1 MDLVKALAVSASGMS
16 SQGVRLRVVAENLA
30 NANSTA
36 EVPGGEPYRRK
47 LVSFK
52 TVLDREAGVE
62 TVSVDRVGRDQ
73 SAFDTRF
80 DPGHPSADPD
90 GYVQLPNVK
99 PMVELVDL
107 REAQRTYEANLNAL
121 TAARTMLMR
130 TIDLLRG

>member
-16 SQGVRLRVVAENLA
+16 SQGVRLRVVAENIA

-36 EVPGGEPYRRK
+36 EVPGGDPYRRK

-52 TVLDREAGVE
+52 TVLDRETGVE
-62 TVSVDRVGRDQ
+62 SVAVDRIGRDQ
-73 SAFDTRF
+73 SEFQRRF
-80 DPGHPSADPD
+80 DPGHPMADPD

-99 PMVELVDL
+99 TMIEGVDM

-121 TAARTMLMR
+121 SAARTMLMR

>member
-16 SQGVRLRVVAENLA
+16 SQGVRLRVVAENIA

-36 EVPGGEPYRRK
+36 DVPGGDPYRRK

-52 TVLDREAGVE
+52 AVLDRETGVE
-62 TVSVDRVGRDQ
+62 SVAVDRIGRDQ
-73 SAFDTRF
+73 SEFQRRF
-80 DPGHPSADPD
+80 DPGHPMADPD

-99 PMVELVDL
+99 TMIEGIDM

-121 TAARTMLMR
+121 SAARTMLMR

>member
-16 SQGVRLRVVAENLA
+16 SQGVRLRVVSENLA

-62 TVSVDRVGRDQ
+62 TVSVDRVGRDR
-73 SAFDTRF
+73 SAFETRF
-80 DPGHPSADPD
+80 DPGHPMADAD

>member
-62 TVSVDRVGRDQ
+62 TVSVDRVGRDR

-80 DPGHPSADPD
+80 DPGHPSADAD

>member
-47 LVSFK
+47 LVSFR

-73 SAFDTRF
+73 SAFETRF
-80 DPGHPSADPD
+80 DPGHPVADAD